1 VFFPTKNNIKTSRWA
16 TLYIEFISLNH
27 YVIPYLIND
36 IILDDHFNTTKWT
49 FMKFFNHQI
58 EPPYHAFTLQL
69 NGFLILKH
77 FPKKTKINNYE
88 QIKYPSNTNKYQ
100 CWEFSHFLEPRTSG

>member
-1 VFFPTKNNIKTSRWA
+1 MIKIEIFPHYFPISCNFFSFLFPTKNNIKISRWA

-36 IILDDHFNTTKWT
+36 IILDDHFNITKWT
-49 FMKFFNHQI
+49 FMKKFNHQM
-58 EPPYHAFTLQL
+58 EPLYHAFTSQL

-77 FPKKTKINNYE
+77 FPQEN
-88 QIKYPSNTNKYQ
+88 
-100 CWEFSHFLEPRTSG
+100 